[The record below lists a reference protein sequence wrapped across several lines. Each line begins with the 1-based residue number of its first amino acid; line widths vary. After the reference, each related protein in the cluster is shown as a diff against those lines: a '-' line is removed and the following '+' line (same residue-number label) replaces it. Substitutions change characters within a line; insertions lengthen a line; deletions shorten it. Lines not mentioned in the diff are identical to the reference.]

1 MKRFTAIFLLAS
13 FHLSWIAHLGVAS
26 ATTFPVKPITL
37 LIPFPPG
44 GGTDTHLRAL
54 SLLASQHLGQPIV
67 IETKSGASGSVA
79 LTYLARNVKPDGY
92 TISVVVPTSFR
103 LPLIQ
108 KMNYEPIKD
117 LTYISRLSGY
127 AYVVAVKADSPWLTW
142 RDLVNFARANPGKL
156 TYGNAGEHSTT
167 HLMMEQIAVAEKIS
181 WTAVPFKGDGDQIL
195 SLLGGQIDIG
205 SPSMGVAPH
214 VEGGKLRLLAIW
226 TKDRASRFPN
236 VPTLQEQGTNMVA
249 EVPYGLVGPAGMDPA
264 VVNAISE
271 AFRKA
276 SAEESNKA
284 MLRQLGQVDLYM
296 SPAEFSDWARKSY
309 ASEQEL
315 IQRINNRNP
324 K

>member
-1 MKRFTAIFLLAS
+1 MKKTFTFLLLAAAQLGWVGTVGTAAAS
-13 FHLSWIAHLGVAS
+13 
-26 ATTFPVKPITL
+26 TFPTKPITL
-37 LIPFPPG
+37 LMPFPPG

-54 SLLASQHLGQPIV
+54 SLRAGQLLGQPIV

-79 LTYLARNVKPDGY
+79 LTYLARTSQPDGY
-92 TISVVVPTSFR
+92 TLSVVVPTSFR

-108 KMNYEPIKD
+108 KMNYEPMKD
-117 LTYISRLSGY
+117 LTYVSRLSGY
-127 AYVVAVKADSPWLTW
+127 AYVIAVRADSPWRTW
-142 RDLVNFARANPGKL
+142 RDLVNYARANPGKL
-156 TYGNAGEHSTT
+156 NYGNAGENSTT
-167 HLMMEQIAVAEKIS
+167 HLVMEQIAAAEKIS

-226 TKDRASRFPN
+226 TKDRAARFPD

-264 VVNAISE
+264 VVNTIAE

-296 SPAEFSDWARKSY
+296 SPAEFTAWAQKSY
-309 ASEQEL
+309 ASEREL
-315 IQRINNRNP
+315 IQKLSKKP
-324 K
+324 Q